1 MVYKIPNHIKSKID
15 RDLFLDENHPICII
29 KEKIYEYF
37 GNDFCRI
44 ENFPKIVS
52 VKKNFD
58 DLLISEDHPARLE
71 TDTYYVDD
79 NNVLRTHMTCNV
91 GSVLEEYKKNK
102 LFKNFLFTGDV
113 YRKDEIDSTHFPVFH
128 QMDGLIL
135 LEPNVNPIEEI
146 KEKIGGLINFL
157 FPDSYYFFKEDFY
170 PFNSEAFEVNV
181 EYKGKNIEVLG
192 CGIKKDEILNN
203 FGVYDKKA
211 WGFGLGLDRL
221 AMIFFD
227 IPDIRLLWSEDLRF
241 KKQFKK
247 GVISHFKPF
256 SNNSVVTLDISFY
269 HSSEYHLN
277 DFYETLRE
285 ETSILIE
292 NAELI
297 DSFFN
302 IKENMES
309 KTFRIYYS
317 SFERNITREEA
328 VFLHDKIKEKL
339 QKNYKIKIR

>member
-1 MVYKIPNHIKSKID
+1 MVYKIPNHIKSKVD
-15 RDLFLDENHPICII
+15 RELFLDENHPICII

-37 GNDFCRI
+37 VDDFCKI
-44 ENFPKIVS
+44 ENFPKVVS
-52 VKKNFD
+52 IKKNFD
-58 DLLISEDHPARLE
+58 DLLISEEHPARLA
-71 TDTYYVDD
+71 TDTYYVDN

-102 LFKNFLFTGDV
+102 LFQNFLFTGDV

-135 LEPNVNPIEEI
+135 LEPNVNIIDEIE
-146 KEKIGGLINFL
+146 KKIGGLINFL
-157 FPDSYYFFKEDFY
+157 FPDSHYFFKEDFY

-221 AMIFFD
+221 AMILFD

-256 SNNSVVTLDISFY
+256 SNNSVVSLDISFY
-269 HSSEYHLN
+269 HGSEYHLN

-285 ETSILIE
+285 ETSSLIE
-292 NAELI
+292 NTELI

-302 IKENMES
+302 VKENMES

-317 SFERNITREEA
+317 SLERNITREES
-328 VFLHDKIKEKL
+328 VFLHEKIKEKL
-339 QKNYKIKIR
+339 QKDYKIKIR